1 MAEFKQN
8 EIYFGF
14 RLQKIEEIN
23 DIHST
28 AYLFFLMKRAVRAYY
43 I

>member
-8 EIYFGF
+8 EVYYGF
-14 RLQKIEEIN
+14 LLQKIEEIN

-28 AYLFFLMKRAVRAYY
+28 AYLFSH
-43 I
+43 

>member
-8 EIYFGF
+8 EIYFGY
-14 RLQKIEEIN
+14 RKSKK
-23 DIHST
+23 ST
-28 AYLFFLMKRAVRAYY
+28 IFTALHIFFLMKRAVRAYY